1 MQNWEKA
8 LDKFL
13 VDWRDREDVI
23 GILVCGSYITGD
35 PSRHSDIDLH
45 IITSE
50 ENDWRE
56 RGNTIVDGYL
66 VEYFVNPPRQIQEY
80 FVEDYQ
86 SNNIMAATQFVTG
99 RIILDRD
106 GAVAELRKEAQDWIN
121 KEYKELDS
129 TNISIMKYA
138 LWDSLDN
145 LRDLNEKKSKS
156 YRYTYYGTLRSLF
169 EFYSRYLRWE
179 IYSPVRIVELLTDP
193 KTQEKYLQSEY
204 SDSVFRDLFIEAV
217 SLVEESEMITCLEKI
232 VEHVFEQTGGF
243 SIDGW
248 KLRTPVKLSRNGD
261 TVYE

>member
-1 MQNWEKA
+1 MRDWEKA

-45 IITSE
+45 IVTSD

-56 RGNTIVDGYL
+56 RGNKIVDGYL
-66 VEYFVNPPRQIQEY
+66 VEYFVNPSRQISEY
-80 FVEDYQ
+80 FREDHQ
-86 SNNIMAATQFVTG
+86 DNSISASTQFVTG
-99 RIILDRD
+99 KVILDRY
-106 GAVAELRKEAQDWIN
+106 GAVAELKKEAQDWIN

-129 TNISIMKYA
+129 TSVSIMKYA

-145 LRDLNEKKSKS
+145 LRDLYEKKSGS
-156 YRYTYYGTLRSLF
+156 FRYTYYGTLRSLF
-169 EFYSRYLRWE
+169 GFYSRYLRWE
-179 IYSPVRIVELLTDP
+179 VYSPVRIVELLTDP

-204 SDSVFRDLFIEAV
+204 PDSVFRDLFIEAV
-217 SLVEESEMITCLEKI
+217 SAFEKSTMIKYLEKI

-248 KLRTPVKLSRNGD
+248 ALRTPVKLSRNGD
-261 TVYE
+261 TIYE